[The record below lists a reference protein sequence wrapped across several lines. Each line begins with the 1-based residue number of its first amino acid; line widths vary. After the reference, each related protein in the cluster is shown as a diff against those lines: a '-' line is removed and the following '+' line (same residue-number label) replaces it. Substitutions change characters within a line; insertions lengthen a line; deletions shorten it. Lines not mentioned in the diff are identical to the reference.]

1 MESAVPVVRQEI
13 RQPTEI
19 SVDNAQNTAKNNAI
33 LAVFLCHSKL
43 ADLTAER
50 SL

>member
-1 MESAVPVVRQEI
+1 MVRQEI
-13 RQPTEI
+13 RHPTEI
-19 SVDNAQNTAKNNAI
+19 SVDNAQNTAKNKDI
-33 LAVFLCHSKL
+33 LAVFLCHLKL